1 MKIIRLSAFGALT
14 LACSLVANA
23 QNAVDAVKKAQY
35 ALGMIRSPQRIDAI
49 GTMEYWGTG
58 SAYSYGQQFKPDG
71 AWPPMKVTY
80 HASIS
85 YQVPAMRVDMM
96 RSNPDGP
103 YQGGGGLPFVA
114 PQRQVQVVSGGFSWN
129 EPVPGG
135 GFIKGTTATPAPGT
149 VEERMLQFW
158 STPHGSLKAAALAGA
173 NTKVTTE
180 NGRTVLTFPL
190 PGSLS
195 AVNMKITLNAKDQPE
210 KIEVRRDDPVL
221 GDIVAETVY
230 TDY

>member
-1 MKIIRLSAFGALT
+1 MKMIRMSAFGALT
-14 LACSLVANA
+14 LACSLAANA

-114 PQRQVQVVSGGFSWN
+114 PQRQVQVVSGARPNS
-129 EPVPGG
+129 G
-135 GFIKGTTATPAPGT
+135 GFTPMPAPTSG
-149 VEERMLQFW
+149 
-158 STPHGSLKAAALAGA
+158 STLKLNVLLHGSSAPSPC
-173 NTKVTTE
+173 TR
-180 NGRTVLTFPL
+180 GRTC
-190 PGSLS
+190 
-195 AVNMKITLNAKDQPE
+195 Q
-210 KIEVRRDDPVL
+210 
-221 GDIVAETVY
+221 
-230 TDY
+230 